1 MNGPIW
7 INLPSTDLPRAKKF
21 FTEIGFKIDSA
32 HETPYMVSMSVGQ
45 NQVVMNLFDSKMFQG
60 FIGGQTVTDA
70 VKSTEVLFS
79 LGAESP
85 EEVDQLARK
94 VKAAGGTIYAE
105 PGYTDGWMYGFGFI
119 DLDGHRWNGLYMNMA
134 KMPK

>member
-1 MNGPIW
+1 MKGPIW
-7 INLPSTDLPRAKKF
+7 INLPSTNLPQAKNF
-21 FTEIGFKIDSA
+21 FAEIGFEMNTMYEA
-32 HETPYMVSMSVGQ
+32 PHMVSMYVGQ
-45 NQVVMNLFDSKMFQG
+45 NRVIVNLFDSKMFQG

-85 EEVDQLARK
+85 EEIDQMARK

-105 PGYTDGWMYGFGFI
+105 PAETDGWMYGFGFV
-119 DLDGHRWNGLYMNMA
+119 DLDGHRWNGLYMDMS

>member
-7 INLPSTDLPRAKKF
+7 INLPSTDLPRARKF
-21 FTEIGFKIDSA
+21 FSEIGFKMDTV
-32 HETPYMVSMSVGQ
+32 HETPQMVSMDVGQ
-45 NQVVMNLFDSKMFQG
+45 NKVVVNLFDSKMFQG
-60 FIGGQTVTDA
+60 FIGGQAVTDTA
-70 VKSTEVLFS
+70 KSTEILLS

-85 EEVDQLARK
+85 EEIDQLVRK

-105 PGYTDGWMYGFGFI
+105 PGYTDGWMYGFGFV
-119 DLDGHRWNGLYMNMA
+119 DLDGHRWNGLYMDMS